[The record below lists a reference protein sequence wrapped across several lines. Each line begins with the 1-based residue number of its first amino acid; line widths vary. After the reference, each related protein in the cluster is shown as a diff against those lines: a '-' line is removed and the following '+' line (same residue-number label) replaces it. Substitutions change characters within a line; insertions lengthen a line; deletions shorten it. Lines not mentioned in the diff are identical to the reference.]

1 MKHWL
6 LFVAGLLA
14 GGAGGLLLGGMGGKD
29 DGQDG
34 AHVEGNRRAL
44 WSGSGGTG
52 GSLEGRGGRPGR
64 PSRGGRV
71 GGAIGGPARASDLL
85 SYLESLA
92 MVDDFEEVNFMQLL
106 RHGAFVT
113 SMSEREVADLLAT
126 LTKQAEEEDQGHNS
140 QELSQIF
147 SALLFAR
154 MMELNGPDAI
164 KMMMAGEMGA
174 RWNGDEDELLAIGMS
189 SWVDADPEGAAKWFR
204 GAEGTDPKFREL
216 FEDDTVQNAFFAA
229 MARHDTKIAMSLA
242 LEAGEE
248 VSSESMEV
256 IARYEKTVEGLED
269 MLQGTSGEAQLEVF
283 EIMSNRDPQAA
294 ARWLEGEGA
303 LDERDQYVEAAASSM
318 MDHDSDAGIAWYM
331 RQEIATEEGEA
342 DRIEHIVGRL
352 ANESPG
358 TASTWL
364 EGQPDTPARD
374 GAEVNMARFATR
386 VQDWET
392 SFRWAAEVGNA
403 RQQTETVNW
412 VLRRGWDPSKK
423 SMNEQVAIAAEEAGF
438 GAQLNAFL
446 LERIASSR

>member
-29 DGQDG
+29 DRQDG
-34 AHVEGNRRAL
+34 AHVEGNRRAI

-52 GSLEGRGGRPGR
+52 GSLEGRGGRPGG
-64 PSRGGRV
+64 PNRGGRV

-92 MVDDFEEVNFMQLL
+92 MVDDF
-106 RHGAFVT
+106 
-113 SMSEREVADLLAT
+113 
-126 LTKQAEEEDQGHNS
+126 
-140 QELSQIF
+140 
-147 SALLFAR
+147 
-154 MMELNGPDAI
+154 
-164 KMMMAGEMGA
+164 
-174 RWNGDEDELLAIGMS
+174 
-189 SWVDADPEGAAKWFR
+189 
-204 GAEGTDPKFREL
+204 
-216 FEDDTVQNAFFAA
+216 
-229 MARHDTKIAMSLA
+229 
-242 LEAGEE
+242 EE

-303 LDERDQYVEAAASSM
+303 LDERDQYVEAVASSM